1 MSGVV
6 HLSRAVSVAALRG
19 CVDAAIST
27 AIGVVWG
34 VATVHHSIPFHALAC
49 ASCGAPVLTPR
60 ASLCANDPMARVD
73 MPHAQTKALKKQLD
87 EEHARHA
94 EQGWPT
100 WAPAAAGLALV
111 TVVGFVV
118 ASRLGLL
125 PEELTL

>member
-1 MSGVV
+1 M
-6 HLSRAVSVAALRG
+6 SVA
-19 CVDAAIST
+19 T
-27 AIGVVWG
+27 AP
-34 VATVHHSIPFHALAC
+34 SLFLLALA
-49 ASCGAPVLTPR
+49 AGAPVLTPD

-73 MPHAQTKALKKQLD
+73 VPHAQTKALKKQLD

-94 EQGWPT
+94 EQGWPA